1 MNEPTTAPSSPPA
14 GSAARSSE
22 APTLGMSEQLKLR
35 NAQQKTNVVLWGI
48 FGLLLVLVAIVI
60 FVLPGYLGT
69 ATPKVAAVPATP
81 AAAVTATAPT
91 PGLSP
96 FEEAQRLRQRE
107 AAQTTLASLL
117 EVQAALEAR
126 QVTNWAETAYSAALV
141 QARSADDL
149 YATQQFAKANELYQ
163 SALTALQKISN
174 SQSAVFTEAMNAASA
189 AYAAGSAVT
198 AETAYRK
205 ALVLQP
211 DSAEA
216 ASGLKRSLVLTQVN
230 RLMNDGRSKQA
241 AQQLEAARDAYQ
253 QAATLDAAYSAAA
266 TAVREMNTAIADR
279 NFSAAMSRGYA
290 ALQADQYEQALA
302 GFHQAQTMHPNAS
315 EVSAA
320 IQQVNDKQTFAS
332 VNVHMAA
339 AAKFE
344 ADENWQSAVEAWN
357 QALAVDANLVKAQ
370 QGLKRSQSRNQ
381 LDTFLNATITAPLRL
396 ADDSVYK
403 QAEQVLAE
411 AGKLASAG
419 TKLQGQ
425 LGKVRDFMARV
436 RIPVQVQLQSDGQTK
451 VTIFHVSEL
460 GLFTSQS
467 VKLTPGTYT
476 AVGIR
481 NGYRDVRQEFSVS
494 IDGQA
499 PVVTVT
505 CKEAI

>member
-14 GSAARSSE
+14 GSAARSIE

-126 QVTNWAETAYSAALV
+126 QVTNWAETVYNAALA

-189 AYAAGSAVT
+189 AGSAFT

-302 GFHQAQTMHPNAS
+302 GFHQAQTMRPNAS

-332 VNVHMAA
+332 VKVQMAA
-339 AAKFE
+339 AAKLE
-344 ADENWQSAVEAWN
+344 ADESWQSAAEAWS

-425 LGKVRDFMARV
+425 LGKVRDFMTRV